1 MGGYLSLPPGMDP
14 DLAARWVE
22 KARVHVGSMPPKVKK
37 PRKTR
42 AG

>member
-1 MGGYLSLPPGMDP
+1 
-14 DLAARWVE
+14 VE

-37 PRKTR
+37 PAKKSR